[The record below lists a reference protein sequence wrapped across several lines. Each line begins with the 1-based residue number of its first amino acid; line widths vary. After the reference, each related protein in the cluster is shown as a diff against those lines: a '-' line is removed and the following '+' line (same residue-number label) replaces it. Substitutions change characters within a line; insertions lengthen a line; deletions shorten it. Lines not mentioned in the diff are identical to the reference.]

1 MFVGNTPHMDG
12 ILLVFTLPAGTPLD
26 VHRRFRKRIYGEET
40 SSFGGRY
47 RYRRKGLLDEIPHV
61 KLYTG
66 VVILKKEDVGRV
78 VAAVRDNGGGC
89 VKREVR
95 LIRDDLRVLYT
106 TPGRGIAG
114 KTARHR

>member
-1 MFVGNTPHMDG
+1 MGNTPHVEG
-12 ILLVFTLPAGTPLD
+12 TLLVFTLPAGTPLN
-26 VHRRFRKRIYGEET
+26 VHRQFRKRIYGEET

-66 VVILKKEDVGRV
+66 VVILRKEDVRRV

-95 LIRDDLRVLYT
+95 LIRGDLKVLYIES
-106 TPGRGIAG
+106 RRRIDRKRVAN
-114 KTARHR
+114 R